1 MNNKVKFLIA
11 IALLIPFYD
20 LLAQEQPDIFRGI
33 DDATD
38 NIKTNYPKV
47 RNFVWTMA
55 GLVGVYG
62 AFKVYAKFQNNDQDT
77 TKAAG
82 IYFCGFI
89 FLVVAGFVINGSF
102 INN

>member
-1 MNNKVKFLIA
+1 MNNKLKFLLV

-20 LLAQEQPDIFRGI
+20 LLAQQSPSIFDGI

-38 NIKTNYPKV
+38 NIKTNYPKI
-47 RNFVWTMA
+47 RNFLWAMSA
-55 GLVGVYG
+55 IVGVYG
-62 AFKVYAKFQNNDQDT
+62 AFKVYAKFHNQDQDT

-89 FLVVAGFVINGSF
+89 FLLVAGFIINGSF